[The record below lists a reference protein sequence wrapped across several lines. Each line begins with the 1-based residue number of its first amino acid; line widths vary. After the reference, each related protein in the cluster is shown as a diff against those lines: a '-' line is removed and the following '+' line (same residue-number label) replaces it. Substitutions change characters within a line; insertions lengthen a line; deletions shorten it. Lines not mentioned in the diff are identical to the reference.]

1 MQPIEHMKG
10 SEDELI
16 AHIKE
21 SLTGHEEEYV
31 PGSWENF
38 NQIEGKRNAKVL
50 WLWRLSSAAA
60 VILIAG
66 AAIILFT
73 NKTTD
78 VLPVQN
84 VQHKQKETPAPSV
97 KIEENIVK
105 EADLPIAEKEHE
117 QLAAVRERNNISVYT
132 AAQEPLNTLSV
143 SSTDAIAEKSNPV
156 VVPSVRVPDTKQDI
170 VKTETKPI
178 ATENKTTLFQEF
190 LNNETKKNQGE
201 VLAKSSAPRKE
212 DKWEMG
218 LVVSPS
224 FGNTKKLNMGY
235 GVSMGY
241 ALSDK
246 ISLNSGVSYSEMAAS
261 RSLPAP
267 VSTAIAGESKNLESI
282 EAKVT
287 GIDIPLEL
295 KYRLSKNLYANVG
308 VSAFAVINQ
317 KQSNSYIQEKLVERA
332 VSSGGDGLA
341 ELKTFAVNERVVEP
355 AQDSEIKDGR
365 YIGFYNFSFGY
376 KQKIS
381 KNKAVSIEPFMK
393 VPMKEV
399 SKENLRLIGT
409 GVRLKLDF

>member
-1 MQPIEHMKG
+1 MQPTDHMKE
-10 SEDELI
+10 SENELI
-16 AHIKE
+16 AHIRE
-21 SLTGHEEEYV
+21 SLSGHEEEYV

-38 NQIEGKRNAKVL
+38 NKIEGKKKVPVL

-60 VILIAG
+60 VLLVVGAG
-66 AAIILFT
+66 IVLFSK
-73 NKTTD
+73 KTTD
-78 VLPVQN
+78 QLPVQN
-84 VQHKQKETPAPSV
+84 VQHKPMESPKPLTEIEKETEAPITIKYKEDIVGLKPHKNAEHYSV
-97 KIEENIVK
+97 PV
-105 EADLPIAEKEHE
+105 
-117 QLAAVRERNNISVYT
+117 QGTS
-132 AAQEPLNTLSV
+132 NTLPVVAGEIIAKATASM
-143 SSTDAIAEKSNPV
+143 SSAPVTDTKSDIAKAQANPV
-156 VVPSVRVPDTKQDI
+156 AV
-170 VKTETKPI
+170 
-178 ATENKTTLFQEF
+178 ENKTTSIEDF
-190 LNNETKKNQGE
+190 LNNETKKNQGDA
-201 VLAKSSAPRKE
+201 LAKASTNRKE

-241 ALSDK
+241 ALTDK

-261 RSLPAP
+261 KNLPP
-267 VSTAIAGESKNLESI
+267 QVNTSAIADGSKSLESI

-287 GIDIPLEL
+287 GIDIPLEI
-295 KYRLSKNLYANVG
+295 KYRVSKNLYANVG

-317 KQSNSYIQEKLVERA
+317 RQSNSYVQEKVVERA
-332 VSSGGDGLA
+332 VYSSVGSDQ
-341 ELKTFAVNERVVEP
+341 LKTFAVNERVVEQAP
-355 AQDSEIKDGR
+355 ESEIKDGR

-381 KNKAVSIEPFMK
+381 KGKAVSIEPFMK

>member
-66 AAIILFT
+66 AAILFFT

-84 VQHKQKETPAPSV
+84 VQHKQKEIPAPSA
-97 KIEENIVK
+97 KTEEKVAK
-105 EADLPIAEKEHE
+105 EADLPIAVTEHE
-117 QLAAVRERNNISVYT
+117 QLAAVRENKNVPVY
-132 AAQEPLNTLSV
+132 AATQEPVNVV
-143 SSTDAIAEKSNPV
+143 SGISTETIAEKSNPV
-156 VVPSVRVPDTKQDI
+156 VPLVRVPDTKPDI
-170 VKTETKPI
+170 VKTEAKPV
-178 ATENKTTLFQEF
+178 TVENKTTVFQEF

-201 VLAKSSAPRKE
+201 ALAKSSAPRKE

-355 AQDSEIKDGR
+355 APESEIKDGK

>member
-1 MQPIEHMKG
+1 MQQTEHMKG

-38 NQIEGKRNAKVL
+38 NEIEADKNTKTL
-50 WLWRLSSAAA
+50 WLWRLGSAAA

-66 AAIILFT
+66 AAVVFYADR
-73 NKTTD
+73 TTD
-78 VLPVQN
+78 LLPVQQ
-84 VQHKQKETPAPSV
+84 VQNKPKETFNPPV
-97 KIEENIVK
+97 KIEEK
-105 EADLPIAEKEHE
+105 ATKKADLPLDEVKKE
-117 QLAAVRERNNISVYT
+117 QQIAAVRQNTDVTVYT
-132 AAQEPLNTLSV
+132 STEEPVNTVPGISKE
-143 SSTDAIAEKSNPV
+143 TFIEQSNPV
-156 VVPSVRVPDTKQDI
+156 VPVVRVPETKQDI
-170 VKTETKPI
+170 AKTETKKI
-178 ATENKTTLFQEF
+178 ETERKTTVFQEF
-190 LNNETKKNQGE
+190 LNEESRKNQGDA
-201 VLAKSSAPRKE
+201 VAKSAASRKE

-241 ALSDK
+241 ALTDK
-246 ISLNSGVSYSEMAAS
+246 ISLNSGVSYNEMAALKN
-261 RSLPAP
+261 LPAP
-267 VSTAIAGESKNLESI
+267 VNTAIADESKNLSSI

-295 KYRLSKNLYANVG
+295 KYRLSKNLYANIG

-317 KQSNSYIQEKLVERA
+317 KQSNSYIQEKIVERA
-332 VSSGGDGLA
+332 VNSDAGLA
-341 ELKTFAVNERVVEP
+341 ELKTFAVNERIVEQAP
-355 AQDSEIKDGR
+355 ESEIKDGR

-381 KNKAVSIEPFMK
+381 KGKAVSIEPFMK

>member
-21 SLTGHEEEYV
+21 SLTGHEEEYA

-38 NQIEGKRNAKVL
+38 NKIEGKRNAKVL

-78 VLPVQN
+78 GLPVQN
-84 VQHKQKETPAPSV
+84 VQQKQKETPAPSA
-97 KIEENIVK
+97 KIEEKIAR
-105 EADLPIAEKEHE
+105 EADPPIAVTEHE
-117 QLAAVRERNNISVYT
+117 QLAAVRENKNVTVYV
-132 AAQEPLNTLSV
+132 AVQEPVNTVPVTSAE
-143 SSTDAIAEKSNPV
+143 TIIEKSNPV
-156 VVPSVRVPDTKQDI
+156 VPLVRVPDTKQDI
-170 VKTETKPI
+170 VKTETKQII
-178 ATENKTTLFQEF
+178 AENKNTLFHEF
-190 LNNETKKNQGE
+190 LNNETRKNQGDA
-201 VLAKSSAPRKE
+201 LAKSSAPRKE

-241 ALSDK
+241 ALTEK

-261 RSLPAP
+261 RNLPAP
-267 VSTAIAGESKNLESI
+267 VMSTAIADGSKNLESI

-332 VSSGGDGLA
+332 VNSSDGLA

-355 AQDSEIKDGR
+355 APESEIKDGR

>member
-1 MQPIEHMKG
+1 MQPTDHMKE

-16 AHIKE
+16 AHIRE

-38 NQIEGKRNAKVL
+38 NKNEGKKTVPVI

-60 VILIAG
+60 VLLVVG
-66 AAIILFT
+66 AAIILF
-73 NKTTD
+73 NQKATD
-78 VLPVQN
+78 QVPVQN
-84 VQHKQKETPAPSV
+84 VQYKKEIETVKETP
-97 KIEENIVK
+97 
-105 EADLPIAEKEHE
+105 
-117 QLAAVRERNNISVYT
+117 
-132 AAQEPLNTLSV
+132 
-143 SSTDAIAEKSNPV
+143 
-156 VVPSVRVPDTKQDI
+156 VVPIESKQSKNARANTVRVQEASNILAVASDETFIAKESTI
-170 VKTETKPI
+170 VTSAPAVEAKIVETKTDVAKTQTDPKPI
-178 ATENKTTLFQEF
+178 ESKALGIQDF

-201 VLAKSSAPRKE
+201 ALAKASTSQHE

-235 GVSMGY
+235 GISMGY
-241 ALSDK
+241 ALTDK
-246 ISLNSGVSYSEMAAS
+246 ISLNSGISYSEMAATKN
-261 RSLPAP
+261 LPAT
-267 VSTAIAGESKNLESI
+267 VSSSFIASGSKNLESI
-282 EAKVT
+282 EAKVS
-287 GIDIPLEL
+287 GIDIPLEI
-295 KYRLSKNLYANVG
+295 KYRVSKNLYANVG

-317 KQSNSYIQEKLVERA
+317 KQSNSYIQEKVVERA
-332 VSSGGDGLA
+332 VNSDTGLDQ
-341 ELKTFAVNERVVEP
+341 LKSFAVNERVVEQ
-355 AQDSEIKDGR
+355 ASESESEIKDGR

-381 KNKAVSIEPFMK
+381 KGKAVSIEPFMK

>member
-1 MQPIEHMKG
+1 MQPIKHMKG

-38 NQIEGKRNAKVL
+38 NQIEGKRNAKVF

-66 AAIILFT
+66 AAILFFT

-84 VQHKQKETPAPSV
+84 VQQKQKEIPAPSA
-97 KIEENIVK
+97 KIEEKIAK
-105 EADLPIAEKEHE
+105 EADLPIAVAEHE
-117 QLAAVRERNNISVYT
+117 QLAAVRQNKNVPVY
-132 AAQEPLNTLSV
+132 AATQEPINVV
-143 SSTDAIAEKSNPV
+143 SGISTETIAEKSNPV
-156 VVPSVRVPDTKQDI
+156 VPLVRVPDTKQDI
-170 VKTETKPI
+170 VKTEAKPVT
-178 ATENKTTLFQEF
+178 AENKTTVFQEF
-190 LNNETKKNQGE
+190 LNNETKKNQGDA
-201 VLAKSSAPRKE
+201 VAKSSAPRKE

-317 KQSNSYIQEKLVERA
+317 KQSNSYIQEKLVERD
-332 VSSGGDGLA
+332 VSSSNGLA

-355 AQDSEIKDGR
+355 AQDSEIKDGK

>member
-1 MQPIEHMKG
+1 MQPIKHMKG
-10 SEDELI
+10 SEDELM

-38 NQIEGKRNAKVL
+38 NQIEGKRNAKVF

-66 AAIILFT
+66 AAILFFT
-73 NKTTD
+73 NRTTD

-84 VQHKQKETPAPSV
+84 VQHKQKETPAPSA
-97 KIEENIVK
+97 KIEEKVPK
-105 EADLPIAEKEHE
+105 EADLPITVTEHE
-117 QLAAVRERNNISVYT
+117 QLAAVRENKNVSVY
-132 AAQEPLNTLSV
+132 AVAKEPVNTVPVTSAE
-143 SSTDAIAEKSNPV
+143 TIIEKSNPV
-156 VVPSVRVPDTKQDI
+156 VPLVRVPETKQDI

-178 ATENKTTLFQEF
+178 VGENKTTLFQEF

-201 VLAKSSAPRKE
+201 ALAKSSAPRKE

-355 AQDSEIKDGR
+355 APESEIKDGR

>member
-1 MQPIEHMKG
+1 MQQTEHMKG

-31 PGSWENF
+31 PGAWENF
-38 NQIEGKRNAKVL
+38 NKIEEKRDTTIL

-60 VILIAG
+60 IILVAS
-66 AAIILFT
+66 AAIIFFN
-73 NKTTD
+73 NKATD
-78 VLPVQN
+78 LAPVKNAQHTQHKTAPPSVESDKQVVKETDLPVTLKEPQ
-84 VQHKQKETPAPSV
+84 QIAETKQKEDIKAYTVTQQPVNIAPV
-97 KIEENIVK
+97 
-105 EADLPIAEKEHE
+105 
-117 QLAAVRERNNISVYT
+117 IST
-132 AAQEPLNTLSV
+132 ET
-143 SSTDAIAEKSNPV
+143 IIEKSTPV
-156 VVPSVRVPDTKQDI
+156 VPLVRVPDVKQDI
-170 VKTETKPI
+170 VKTEAKPR
-178 ATENKTTLFQEF
+178 TPENKNTIFQEF
-190 LNNETKKNQGE
+190 LNNETKKNQGD
-201 VLAKSSAPRKE
+201 VLAKSSAARKE

-218 LVVSPS
+218 LVVAPS
-224 FGNTKKLNMGY
+224 FGNAKKLNMGY

-241 ALSDK
+241 ALTNK
-246 ISLNSGVSYSEMAAS
+246 ISLTSGISYSEMAAS
-261 RSLPAP
+261 KSLSAP
-267 VSTAIAGESKNLESI
+267 VMSTAIAQENKNLESI

-295 KYRLSKNLYANVG
+295 KYHISKNLYANVG

-317 KQSNSYIQEKLVERA
+317 KQSNSYVQEKLMESPA
-332 VSSGGDGLA
+332 SPNEGLTD
-341 ELKTFAVNERVVEP
+341 LKTYAVNERVVEP
-355 AQDSEIKDGR
+355 APESEIKEGK

>member
-1 MQPIEHMKG
+1 MQPTDHMKE

-16 AHIKE
+16 AHIRE

-38 NQIEGKRNAKVL
+38 NKNEGKKTVPVI

-60 VILIAG
+60 VLLVVGAG
-66 AAIILFT
+66 IILF
-73 NKTTD
+73 NQKATD
-78 VLPVQN
+78 QVPLHTVQN
-84 VQHKQKETPAPSV
+84 KKEIVKETP
-97 KIEENIVK
+97 
-105 EADLPIAEKEHE
+105 
-117 QLAAVRERNNISVYT
+117 
-132 AAQEPLNTLSV
+132 
-143 SSTDAIAEKSNPV
+143 
-156 VVPSVRVPDTKQDI
+156 VVPIESKPSKNARVNTVRVHEASNILAVASDETFIAKESTI
-170 VKTETKPI
+170 VTSAPAVETKIVEPKTDVAKTQTDPKPI
-178 ATENKTTLFQEF
+178 ESKALGIQDF

-201 VLAKSSAPRKE
+201 ALAKASTSQHE

-235 GVSMGY
+235 GISMGY
-241 ALSDK
+241 ALTDK
-246 ISLNSGVSYSEMAAS
+246 ISLNSGVSYSEMAATKN
-261 RSLPAP
+261 LPAT
-267 VSTAIAGESKNLESI
+267 VSNSFIASGSKNLESI
-282 EAKVT
+282 EAKVS
-287 GIDIPLEL
+287 GIDIPLEI
-295 KYRLSKNLYANVG
+295 KYRVSKNLYANVG

-317 KQSNSYIQEKLVERA
+317 KQSNSYIQEKVVERA
-332 VSSGGDGLA
+332 VNSDTGLDQ
-341 ELKTFAVNERVVEP
+341 LKSFAVNERVVEQ
-355 AQDSEIKDGR
+355 ASESESEIKDGR

-381 KNKAVSIEPFMK
+381 KGKAVSIEPFMK

>member
-21 SLTGHEEEYV
+21 SLAGHEEEYV

-50 WLWRLSSAAA
+50 WWWRLSSAAA
-60 VILIAG
+60 VVLIAG
-66 AAIILFT
+66 AAILFFT

-84 VQHKQKETPAPSV
+84 VQQKQKEIPAPSA
-97 KIEENIVK
+97 KIEEKIAK
-105 EADLPIAEKEHE
+105 EADLPIAIAEHE
-117 QLAAVRERNNISVYT
+117 QLAAVRQNKNVPVYAATQGPVNVVSGISRET
-132 AAQEPLNTLSV
+132 IT
-143 SSTDAIAEKSNPV
+143 EKSNPV
-156 VVPSVRVPDTKQDI
+156 VPLVRVPETKQEI
-170 VKTETKPI
+170 VKTEAKPVT
-178 ATENKTTLFQEF
+178 AENKTTVFQEF
-190 LNNETKKNQGE
+190 LNNETKKNQGDA
-201 VLAKSSAPRKE
+201 VAKSSAPRKE

-317 KQSNSYIQEKLVERA
+317 KQSNSYIQEKLVERD
-332 VSSGGDGLA
+332 VSSSNGLT

-355 AQDSEIKDGR
+355 AQDSEIKDGK

>member
-1 MQPIEHMKG
+1 MQPTDHMKE

-16 AHIKE
+16 AHIRE

-38 NQIEGKRNAKVL
+38 NKNEGKKTVPVI

-60 VILIAG
+60 VLLVVG
-66 AAIILFT
+66 AAIILF
-73 NKTTD
+73 NQKATD
-78 VLPVQN
+78 QVPVQN
-84 VQHKQKETPAPSV
+84 VQYKKEIETVKETP
-97 KIEENIVK
+97 
-105 EADLPIAEKEHE
+105 
-117 QLAAVRERNNISVYT
+117 
-132 AAQEPLNTLSV
+132 
-143 SSTDAIAEKSNPV
+143 
-156 VVPSVRVPDTKQDI
+156 VVPIESKQSKNARANTVRVQEASNILAVASDETFIAKESTI
-170 VKTETKPI
+170 VTSAPAVETKIVETKTDVAKTQTDPKPI
-178 ATENKTTLFQEF
+178 ESKALGIQDF

-201 VLAKSSAPRKE
+201 ALAKASTSQHE

-235 GVSMGY
+235 GISMGY
-241 ALSDK
+241 ALTDK
-246 ISLNSGVSYSEMAAS
+246 ISLNSGVSYSEMAATKN
-261 RSLPAP
+261 LPAT
-267 VSTAIAGESKNLESI
+267 VSSSFIASGSKNLESI
-282 EAKVT
+282 EAKVS
-287 GIDIPLEL
+287 GIDIPLEI
-295 KYRLSKNLYANVG
+295 KYRVSKNLYANVG

-317 KQSNSYIQEKLVERA
+317 KQSNSYIQEKVVERA
-332 VSSGGDGLA
+332 VNSDTGLDQ
-341 ELKTFAVNERVVEP
+341 LKSFAVNERVVEQ
-355 AQDSEIKDGR
+355 ASESESEIKDGR

-381 KNKAVSIEPFMK
+381 KGKAVSIEPFMK

>member
-21 SLTGHEEEYV
+21 SLAGHEEEYV

-50 WLWRLSSAAA
+50 WWWRLSSAAA
-60 VILIAG
+60 VVLIAG
-66 AAIILFT
+66 AAILFFT

-84 VQHKQKETPAPSV
+84 VQQKQKEIPAPSA
-97 KIEENIVK
+97 KIEEKIAK
-105 EADLPIAEKEHE
+105 EADLPIAIAEHE
-117 QLAAVRERNNISVYT
+117 QLAAVRQNKNVPVYAATQGPVNVVSGISRET
-132 AAQEPLNTLSV
+132 IT
-143 SSTDAIAEKSNPV
+143 EKSNPV
-156 VVPSVRVPDTKQDI
+156 VPLVRVPETKQEI
-170 VKTETKPI
+170 FKTEAKPVT
-178 ATENKTTLFQEF
+178 AENKTTVFQEF
-190 LNNETKKNQGE
+190 LNNETKKNQGDA
-201 VLAKSSAPRKE
+201 VAKSSAPRKE

-317 KQSNSYIQEKLVERA
+317 KQSNSYIQEKLVERD
-332 VSSGGDGLA
+332 VSSSNGLT

-355 AQDSEIKDGR
+355 AQDSEIKDGK

>member
-66 AAIILFT
+66 AAILFFT

-84 VQHKQKETPAPSV
+84 VQHKQKEIPAPSA
-97 KIEENIVK
+97 KTEEKVAK
-105 EADLPIAEKEHE
+105 EADLPIAVTEHE
-117 QLAAVRERNNISVYT
+117 QLAAVRENKNVPVY
-132 AAQEPLNTLSV
+132 AATQEPVNVV
-143 SSTDAIAEKSNPV
+143 SGISTETIAEKSNPV
-156 VVPSVRVPDTKQDI
+156 VPLVRVPDTKPDI
-170 VKTETKPI
+170 VKTEAKPV
-178 ATENKTTLFQEF
+178 TVENKTTVFQEF

-201 VLAKSSAPRKE
+201 ALAKSSAPRKE

-317 KQSNSYIQEKLVERA
+317 KQSNSYIQEKLVERD
-332 VSSGGDGLA
+332 VSSSNGLA

-355 AQDSEIKDGR
+355 AQDSEIKDGK

>member
-1 MQPIEHMKG
+1 MQPTDHMKE
-10 SEDELI
+10 SENELI
-16 AHIKE
+16 AHIRE
-21 SLTGHEEEYV
+21 SLSGHEEEYV

-38 NQIEGKRNAKVL
+38 NKIEGKKNVPVL

-60 VILIAG
+60 VLLVVGAG
-66 AAIILFT
+66 IMLFSK
-73 NKTTD
+73 KTTD
-78 VLPVQN
+78 QLPVQN
-84 VQHKQKETPAPSV
+84 VQHKPMESPKPLAEIEKVKETEAP
-97 KIEENIVK
+97 IVINSK
-105 EADLPIAEKEHE
+105 EDVASLKSHADHYTVPVQGTSNTVPVVADEIIAR
-117 QLAAVRERNNISVYT
+117 ATASVYS
-132 AAQEPLNTLSV
+132 APV
-143 SSTDAIAEKSNPV
+143 TDTKSDIAKTQTNPV
-156 VVPSVRVPDTKQDI
+156 LVESKATSIQD
-170 VKTETKPI
+170 
-178 ATENKTTLFQEF
+178 F
-190 LNNETKKNQGE
+190 LNNETKKNQE
-201 VLAKSSAPRKE
+201 DAVAKVSTNRND

-241 ALSDK
+241 ALTDK

-261 RSLPAP
+261 KNLPVP
-267 VSTAIAGESKNLESI
+267 VNNSAIASGSKNLESI

-287 GIDIPLEL
+287 GIDIPLEI
-295 KYRLSKNLYANVG
+295 KYRVSKNLYANVG

-317 KQSNSYIQEKLVERA
+317 KQSNSYVQEKVVERA
-332 VSSGGDGLA
+332 VYSSVGSDQ
-341 ELKTFAVNERVVEP
+341 LKTFAVNERVVEQAP
-355 AQDSEIKDGR
+355 ESEIKDGR

-381 KNKAVSIEPFMK
+381 KGKAVSIEPFMK